1 MRPSTLKPGQPLM
14 VSCPLGGAE
23 SRERRAYF
31 VRREPA
37 RGKGQPAKNFLRFPE
52 YAGLDGP
59 DDDGTCQISDY
70 ELSRRARYP
79 EELRHVS

>member
-1 MRPSTLKPGQPLM
+1 MRPSMLKPGQPLM
-14 VSCPLGGAE
+14 VICPLGAE
-23 SRERRAYF
+23 LRERLVYF

-37 RGKGQPAKNFLRFPE
+37 RGKGQPAKCFLRFPD

-59 DDDGTCQISDY
+59 DDVGTCQISDY